1 MVKVLTSPSRY
12 VQGKNVLAEIG
23 KYVKP
28 LGDKALVVISKGG
41 YSRNGQMVEESFQEA
56 GIEAVFEFFAGESS
70 RDEVERLQKIVQE
83 KGLNVSVGIGGGKAL
98 DTAKTVAHFE
108 SLPVAVC
115 PTSAATDA
123 PCTSF
128 SVMYTEDGEFD
139 EYVFFDRTSDLI
151 LMDTQVVA
159 NAPKRLFV
167 AGMGDALAT
176 MFEARASVASGA
188 KNLVGGL
195 STRAALG
202 LTELCYE
209 ILMEEGRK
217 ALQAVEAG
225 VLTEAVDQVIEA
237 STYLSGVGAESSG
250 LAAAHAVHNGMT
262 ALEET
267 HDYLH
272 GEKVAF
278 GVITQLVLENAPQE
292 ELDEVLDFC
301 MDIGLPVTL
310 AELGVKEPD
319 EAGLRNVAELAVAE
333 GDTGH
338 NEPFAVDADMY
349 YAAIVAADKI
359 GTDARA
365 KRNA

>member
-1 MVKVLTSPSRY
+1 
-12 VQGKNVLAEIG
+12 
-23 KYVKP
+23 
-28 LGDKALVVISKGG
+28 
-41 YSRNGQMVEESFQEA
+41 
-56 GIEAVFEFFAGESS
+56 
-70 RDEVERLQKIVQE
+70 
-83 KGLNVSVGIGGGKAL
+83 
-98 DTAKTVAHFE
+98 
-108 SLPVAVC
+108 
-115 PTSAATDA
+115 
-123 PCTSF
+123 
-128 SVMYTEDGEFD
+128 
-139 EYVFFDRTSDLI
+139 
-151 LMDTQVVA
+151 MDTQVVA

-267 HDYLH
+267 HEYLH